1 MKERINMTIPE
12 LIDRLEEINSS
23 LNMGDSIPKM
33 MNETSVLNV
42 QDNVRE
48 LISDL
53 EDDGILD
60 NEGYRQAGRLY

>member
-1 MKERINMTIPE
+1 MTVPE

-23 LNMGDSIPKM
+23 LSIGDSIPKM
-33 MNETSVLNV
+33 MNEHAVSQV
-42 QDNVRE
+42 QNDVRT

-60 NEGYRQAGRLY
+60 NEGYRQSGRVY

>member
-1 MKERINMTIPE
+1 MTIPE

-23 LNMGDSIPKM
+23 LNMGDSIPKV
-33 MNETSVLNV
+33 MNESSVLNV

-60 NEGYRQAGRLY
+60 NEGYRQSGRVY

>member
-1 MKERINMTIPE
+1 MTIPE

-23 LNMGDSIPKM
+23 LDPGRVLPKIL
-33 MNETSVLNV
+33 NEHALKEI
-42 QDNVRE
+42 QKGVRS

-60 NEGYRQAGRLY
+60 NEGYRQSGRVY

>member
-23 LNMGDSIPKM
+23 LNMGDSVPKM
-33 MNETSVLNV
+33 MNESSVLNV

-60 NEGYRQAGRLY
+60 NEGYRQSGRVY

>member
-1 MKERINMTIPE
+1 MTIPE

-23 LNMGDSIPKM
+23 LNMGDSVPKM
-33 MNETSVLNV
+33 MNESSVLNV

-60 NEGYRQAGRLY
+60 NEGYRQSGRVY